1 MKEKYST
8 DTLLYKITQYIYYF
22 LTVNFY
28 FLLSNTLLLVLLL
41 FFPISLSNILV
52 YGLGLIPTG
61 PSITALFYTMGKLYR
76 EKSINPTRDYW
87 SAYKKNIRESSK
99 YWLIV
104 LPILLVLT
112 VDVLFVL
119 NRGWWI
125 LTGVSILL
133 LLLILVSALYGFS
146 ILARFEVSLKNLFI
160 FSVLLLFQNKLNSLS
175 HLSLLIAFSFIL
187 YGFFTYAILF
197 IFSIAGYYF
206 MRNNH
211 DLLDKMENNYSQL
224 GENES

>member
-112 VDVLFVL
+112 V
-119 NRGWWI
+119 
-125 LTGVSILL
+125 
-133 LLLILVSALYGFS
+133 
-146 ILARFEVSLKNLFI
+146 
-160 FSVLLLFQNKLNSLS
+160 
-175 HLSLLIAFSFIL
+175 
-187 YGFFTYAILF
+187 
-197 IFSIAGYYF
+197 
-206 MRNNH
+206 
-211 DLLDKMENNYSQL
+211 
-224 GENES
+224 